1 MEEIEVPQEAED
13 ILLELSDHGNPIGA
27 NEVRTFY
34 KAKAQNG
41 NKLVGQNDG
50 YQIKYDEK
58 DDKFYIVT

>member
-13 ILLELSDHGNPIGA
+13 ILLGLSIEDDPIRA
-27 NEVRTFY
+27 TEVKAFY
-34 KAKAQNG
+34 KGKAQNG

-58 DDKFYIVT
+58 DDKFFIVT